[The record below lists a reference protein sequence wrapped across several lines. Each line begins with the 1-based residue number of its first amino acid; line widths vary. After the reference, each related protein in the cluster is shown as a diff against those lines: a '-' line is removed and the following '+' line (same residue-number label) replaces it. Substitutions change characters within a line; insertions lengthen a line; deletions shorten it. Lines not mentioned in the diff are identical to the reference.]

1 MRGEE
6 KMSSEIKSFEDLLDE
21 IKKIVDT
28 LEAGK
33 LPLDESIE
41 NFERG
46 ASLIKE
52 CYLNL
57 ESVKK
62 KISLIVEKNDGT
74 LDLEDF
80 GDEEQ

>member
-1 MRGEE
+1 
-6 KMSSEIKSFEDLLDE
+6 MSSEMKSFENLLDE

-28 LEAGK
+28 LETGK

-41 NFERG
+41 KFERG

-74 LDLEDF
+74 FDLEDF
-80 GDEEQ
+80 SNEEQ

>member
-1 MRGEE
+1 
-6 KMSSEIKSFEDLLDE
+6 MSSEMQSFENLLDE

-28 LEAGK
+28 LETGK

-41 NFERG
+41 KFERG
-46 ASLIKE
+46 ADLIKE

-74 LDLEDF
+74 FDLEDF
-80 GDEEQ
+80 SDEEQ

>member
-1 MRGEE
+1 
-6 KMSSEIKSFEDLLDE
+6 MSSEMKSFEKLLDE

-28 LEAGK
+28 LETGK

-41 NFERG
+41 KFERG
-46 ASLIKE
+46 ASIIKE

-62 KISLIVEKNDGT
+62 KINLIVEKNDGT
-74 LDLEDF
+74 FDLEAF

>member
-1 MRGEE
+1 MRAEE
-6 KMSSEIKSFEDLLDE
+6 KMSSEMKSFEELLDE

>member
-1 MRGEE
+1 
-6 KMSSEIKSFEDLLDE
+6 MSSEMKSFENLLDE
-21 IKKIVDT
+21 IKEIVDT
-28 LEAGK
+28 LETGK

-41 NFERG
+41 KFERG

-74 LDLEDF
+74 FDLEDF
-80 GDEEQ
+80 SNEEQ

>member
-1 MRGEE
+1 
-6 KMSSEIKSFEDLLDE
+6 MSSEMKSFENLLDE
-21 IKKIVDT
+21 IKKIVET

-41 NFERG
+41 KFERG

>member
-1 MRGEE
+1 
-6 KMSSEIKSFEDLLDE
+6 MSSEMKSFENLLDE

-28 LEAGK
+28 LETGK

-41 NFERG
+41 KFERG

-74 LDLEDF
+74 FDLEDF
-80 GDEEQ
+80 SDEEE

>member
-1 MRGEE
+1 
-6 KMSSEIKSFEDLLDE
+6 MSSEIKSFEKMLEE

-28 LEAGK
+28 LEEGK

-41 NFERG
+41 KFERG
-46 ASLIKE
+46 AALIKQ
-52 CYLNL
+52 CYKDL

-62 KISLIVEKNDGT
+62 KISLIVERNDGT

-80 GDEEQ
+80 GGEER

>member
-1 MRGEE
+1 
-6 KMSSEIKSFEDLLDE
+6 MSSEMKSFEKLLDE

-28 LEAGK
+28 LETGK

-41 NFERG
+41 KFERG

-62 KISLIVEKNDGT
+62 KINLIVEKNDGT
-74 LDLEDF
+74 FDLEAF

>member
-1 MRGEE
+1 
-6 KMSSEIKSFEDLLDE
+6 MSSEMKSFEDLLDE

-41 NFERG
+41 KFERG
-46 ASLIKE
+46 ANLIKE

-62 KISLIVEKNDGT
+62 KITLIVEKNDGT

-80 GDEEQ
+80 GDEKR

>member
-1 MRGEE
+1 
-6 KMSSEIKSFEDLLDE
+6 MSSEMKSFEDLLDE
-21 IKKIVDT
+21 IKEIVDT
-28 LEAGK
+28 LETGK

-41 NFERG
+41 KFERG

-62 KISLIVEKNDGT
+62 KISLIVEKNEGAF
-74 LDLEDF
+74 DLEDF
-80 GDEEQ
+80 DEGEQ

>member
-1 MRGEE
+1 
-6 KMSSEIKSFEDLLDE
+6 MSSEIKSFENMLGE

-28 LEAGK
+28 LEEGK

-41 NFERG
+41 KFDTG
-46 ASLIKE
+46 AALIKQ
-52 CYLNL
+52 CYENL

-74 LDLEDF
+74 VDLEDF
-80 GDEEQ
+80 GGEEHSK

>member
-1 MRGEE
+1 
-6 KMSSEIKSFEDLLDE
+6 MSSEMKSFENLLDE

-28 LEAGK
+28 LETGK

-41 NFERG
+41 KFERG

-62 KISLIVEKNDGT
+62 KINLIVEKNDGT
-74 LDLEDF
+74 FDLEAF

>member
-1 MRGEE
+1 
-6 KMSSEIKSFEDLLDE
+6 MSSEIKSFEDLLDE

-80 GDEEQ
+80 GDEKQ

>member
-1 MRGEE
+1 
-6 KMSSEIKSFEDLLDE
+6 MSSEMKSFEKMLLE

-28 LEAGK
+28 LEQGK

-41 NFERG
+41 KFETG
-46 ASLIKE
+46 AALIKQ
-52 CYLNL
+52 CYQDL

-74 LDLEDF
+74 FDLEDF
-80 GDEEQ
+80 GEQER

>member
-1 MRGEE
+1 
-6 KMSSEIKSFEDLLDE
+6 MSSEMKSFEKLLDE

-28 LEAGK
+28 LETGK

-41 NFERG
+41 KFERG

-74 LDLEDF
+74 FELEDF

>member
-1 MRGEE
+1 
-6 KMSSEIKSFEDLLDE
+6 MSSEMKSFEDLLDE

-41 NFERG
+41 KFERG

-52 CYLNL
+52 CYANL

-62 KISLIVEKNDGT
+62 KVSLIVEKNDGT
-74 LDLEDF
+74 FDLEDF
-80 GDEEQ
+80 GDEKQ

>member
-1 MRGEE
+1 
-6 KMSSEIKSFEDLLDE
+6 MSSEKKSFEDLLDE

-41 NFERG
+41 KFERG

-52 CYLNL
+52 CYLSL

-80 GDEEQ
+80 DDENQ

>member
-1 MRGEE
+1 MN
-6 KMSSEIKSFEDLLDE
+6 SEMKSFENLLDE

-28 LEAGK
+28 LETGK

-41 NFERG
+41 KFERG
-46 ASLIKE
+46 ADLIKE

-57 ESVKK
+57 ENVKK

-74 LDLEDF
+74 FDLEDF
-80 GDEEQ
+80 SDEEQ

>member
-1 MRGEE
+1 
-6 KMSSEIKSFEDLLDE
+6 MSSEMKSFEDLLDE

-41 NFERG
+41 KFERG

>member
-1 MRGEE
+1 
-6 KMSSEIKSFEDLLDE
+6 MSSEMKSFEDLLDE
-21 IKKIVDT
+21 IKEIVDT
-28 LEAGK
+28 LETGK

-41 NFERG
+41 KFERG

-62 KISLIVEKNDGT
+62 KISLIVEKNEGAF
-74 LDLEDF
+74 DLEDF
-80 GDEEQ
+80 DEREQ

>member
-1 MRGEE
+1 
-6 KMSSEIKSFEDLLDE
+6 MSSEMKSFENLLDE

-80 GDEEQ
+80 GDENQ

>member
-1 MRGEE
+1 
-6 KMSSEIKSFEDLLDE
+6 MSSEMKSFENLLDE

-28 LEAGK
+28 LETGK

-41 NFERG
+41 KFERG
-46 ASLIKE
+46 AGLIKE

-74 LDLEDF
+74 FDLEDF

>member
-1 MRGEE
+1 MNS
-6 KMSSEIKSFEDLLDE
+6 KIKSFENLLEE

-28 LEAGK
+28 LETGK

-41 NFERG
+41 KFERG
-46 ASLIKE
+46 ASLIEE

-62 KISLIVEKNDGT
+62 KIKLIVEKNDGT
-74 LDLEDF
+74 FNLEDF
-80 GDEEQ
+80 DHEEQ

>member
-1 MRGEE
+1 
-6 KMSSEIKSFEDLLDE
+6 MSSEIKSFESLLDE

-41 NFERG
+41 KFERG

-52 CYLNL
+52 CCLNL

-80 GDEEQ
+80 DDEKQ

>member
-1 MRGEE
+1 
-6 KMSSEIKSFEDLLDE
+6 MSSEMKSFENLLDE
-21 IKKIVDT
+21 IKEIVDT
-28 LEAGK
+28 LETGK

-41 NFERG
+41 KFERG

-52 CYLNL
+52 CYLIL

-74 LDLEDF
+74 FDLEDF
-80 GDEEQ
+80 SNEEQ